1 MTVSAPIWKHRLFS
15 CDWNL
20 YPPTAKYSLKELI
33 TKQSDWNSDSEALCS
48 WLIERYNS
56 SLSNGDV
63 ELCPVDDSSRY
74 KSVKEINALFIQG
87 PTYYLLD
94 RQKYSPLLNLRP
106 FISSLM
112 IFPDVGIVCKPFIV
126 LHCEINSS
134 SPMTNTVAKLAANLT
149 DELRFER
156 HYDPNISKIVGF
168 AFPNS
173 CTKEYVCSVTVEFR
187 NLTFYVTCRTFELA
201 DPAIT
206 SEVNQAIKDHLKL
219 ATDLYEKP
227 MNPYTLVRF
236 SETDIDLLCK
246 SIAAMGQVQVE
257 GSLKQVDSQYC
268 LVFHDDKKYYKY
280 CPDITEC
287 LSLFT
292 FLGESSNRL
301 VFPQHILHVEIDEAA
316 PFPFFIF
323 PKQRFQLT
331 SLRISQLKSCLFNL
345 ASGIKDALEELHGTY
360 EYAHLD
366 VRLAN
371 VCFDDGHVKLIDF
384 DRCQHTSV
392 KDVASKYNN
401 HYMYTYSAGVV
412 NPNASLLDWKQLG
425 LLIYSILK
433 VSKQDADLKSDDFSR
448 MQEDTQSLVYSL
460 VYNHMWDDNCAN
472 SLCRDKTVEQC
483 FQDQLPPAG
492 QESHHSNHGMFCRHS
507 CLTLFIPDNST
518 IVAPRTILKCMIL
531 MLYIIIVCFKHHRMY
546 VVHKCQVYPIGLN
559 FLACTYVQ

>member
-1 MTVSAPIWKHRLFS
+1 MTASSKSKGKSSALTVSAPIWQQRLFS
-15 CDWNL
+15 CKWSL
-20 YPPTAKYSLKELI
+20 SQPTAKYSLKELI
-33 TKQSDWNSDSEALCS
+33 TQQSNWNKDSEALCS
-48 WLIERYNS
+48 WLIQGYNS
-56 SLSNGDV
+56 SILTGDV
-63 ELCPVDDSSRY
+63 ELCPVCESSRY
-74 KSVKEINALFIQG
+74 KSVKDEDTLFVHG

-94 RQKYSPLLNLRP
+94 NQKYSPLLNLRP
-106 FISSLM
+106 FVSSLQ
-112 IFPDVGIVCKPFIV
+112 IFPDVGIVYKPFIV

-173 CTKEYVCSVTVEFR
+173 STEEYVCKVTVEFR
-187 NLTFYVTCRTFELA
+187 NLTFNVTCRTFELA

-219 ATDLYEKP
+219 ATDLYKKP
-227 MNPYTLVRF
+227 MNPYTLVPF
-236 SETDIDLLCK
+236 SENDIDLLCK

-257 GSLKQVDSQYC
+257 GSLKQVDSQYS
-268 LVFHDDKKYYKY
+268 LVFHDNKKYYKY
-280 CPDITEC
+280 CPDSIERE
-287 LSLFT
+287 SLFT

-301 VFPQHILHVEIDEAA
+301 VFPQHILRVKIDKAA
-316 PFPFFIF
+316 PFPFFVF

-331 SLRISQLKSCLFNL
+331 SLRTSQLKSCLFNL
-345 ASGIKDALEELHGTY
+345 ASGIKDALEELHVKY

-392 KDVASKYNN
+392 EDVASKYNN
-401 HYMYTYSAGVV
+401 HYMYTYSAGVA
-412 NPNASLLDWKQLG
+412 NPNVSLLDWKQLG

-433 VSKQDADLKSDDFSR
+433 VSKQDADLKSDDFRR
-448 MQEDTQSLVYSL
+448 MQEDSQSLVYSL

-483 FQDQLPPAG
+483 FQDQTPPAG
-492 QESHHSNHGMFCRHS
+492 QEPHHSDHGMFCRHS
-507 CLTLFIPDNST
+507 CTH
-518 IVAPRTILKCMIL
+518 
-531 MLYIIIVCFKHHRMY
+531 IIHTR
-546 VVHKCQVYPIGLN
+546 QSN
-559 FLACTYVQ
+559 

>member
-1 MTVSAPIWKHRLFS
+1 MTALSKSKGTSSALTVSAPIWQQRLFS
-15 CDWNL
+15 CDWSL
-20 YPPTAKYSLKELI
+20 SQPTTKYSLKELI
-33 TKQSDWNSDSEALCS
+33 TQQSDWNSDSEALCS
-48 WLIERYNS
+48 WLIQGYNS
-56 SLSNGDV
+56 SILTGDV
-63 ELCPVDDSSRY
+63 ELCPVCESSRY
-74 KSVKEINALFIQG
+74 KSVKDGDTWFVHG

-106 FISSLM
+106 FVCSLL
-112 IFPDVGIVCKPFIV
+112 IFPDVGIVYKPCIV

-134 SPMTNTVAKLAANLT
+134 SMTNTVAKLAANLI
-149 DELRFER
+149 DELCFER
-156 HYDPNISKIVGF
+156 HYDPNISQIVGF

-173 CTKEYVCSVTVEFR
+173 STEEYVCKVTVEFR

-227 MNPYTLVRF
+227 MNPYTLVPF
-236 SETDIDLLCK
+236 SETNIDLLCK

-257 GSLKQVDSQYC
+257 GSLKQVDSQYS

-280 CPDITEC
+280 CLDSIER
-287 LSLFT
+287 LSLIR

-301 VFPQHILHVEIDEAA
+301 VFPQQMLDVEIDEAA

-345 ASGIKDALEELHGTY
+345 ASGIKDALEELHGKY
-360 EYAHLD
+360 KYAHLD

-401 HYMYTYSAGVV
+401 HYMYTYSAGMV

-460 VYNHMWDDNCAN
+460 VYNHRWDDNCAN
-472 SLCRDKTVEQC
+472 SLCHDKTVEQC
-483 FQDQLPPAG
+483 FHDQSPPAG
-492 QESHHSNHGMFCRHS
+492 QEPHHSDHGMFCRHS
-507 CLTLFIPDNST
+507 CTHSIHTRQS
-518 IVAPRTILKCMIL
+518 
-531 MLYIIIVCFKHHRMY
+531 Y
-546 VVHKCQVYPIGLN
+546 
-559 FLACTYVQ
+559 